1 VRAADRPRTRRRHNI
16 HRLILWN
23 IDLTLVDVARVSRDA
38 YADAFRRV
46 TGRPLVALPQ
56 LAGASDSEIFFESL
70 ALNEA
75 APGPDHFGPGNPRAG
90 PAGQSEASDLLA
102 RYETELATAFG
113 ARSELIATQGRAL
126 SGAREALAAVS
137 RLPGVIQTVL
147 TGAIRQNA
155 AQKLHAFD
163 LDRYLDLG
171 IGGYGSEVYPKGT
184 QMLRSL
190 AMAAEKYGVRLSP
203 GRSVYVGDSVRDVAA
218 ATVAGVR
225 CLGVATGR
233 STASELR
240 EAGADPVLLNL
251 SDTSQVVAAIS
262 R

>member
-1 VRAADRPRTRRRHNI
+1 L

-38 YADAFRRV
+38 YAEAFRRV

-75 APGPDHFGPGNPRAG
+75 GPAPGRARERAHAA
-90 PAGQSEASDLLA
+90 PAEANDMLA
-102 RYETELATAFG
+102 RYAAELATAFA
-113 ARSELIATQGRAL
+113 ARANLLASRGRAL
-126 SGAREALAAVS
+126 PGARAALVAVS

-155 AQKLHAFD
+155 EQKLHAFG
-163 LDRYLDLG
+163 LERFLDLG

-184 QMLRSL
+184 QILRSL
-190 AMAAEKYGVRLSP
+190 AMATEKYGVALSSA
-203 GRSVYVGDSVRDVAA
+203 GAVYVADSVRDVAA
-218 ATVAGVR
+218 AKVAGVR

-233 STASELR
+233 STLSELR
-240 EAGADPVLLNL
+240 EAGAEPALADL
-251 SDTSQVVAAIS
+251 SDTSRVVAAIS
-262 R
+262 Q